1 MDTTTLLLTVALSL
15 LPISELRG
23 AIPFAVLR
31 GVDLVPAALI
41 GTAVNAMVPAIAYI
55 FLSTLHRLFYR
66 IGAYR
71 RFFDRFV
78 EKARGKVQASVV
90 KYGYWGLLAFV
101 ALPLP
106 VTGAWTGTL
115 GAWVLGME
123 RRKSMFAI
131 MGGVVVAGVVVTI
144 LVAAL
149 GAGAK
154 SIFFKS
160 F

>member
-55 FLSTLHRLFYR
+55 FLSTIHRLFYR

-78 EKARGKVQASVV
+78 EKARGKVHASVE

>member
-78 EKARGKVQASVV
+78 EKARGKVHASVE